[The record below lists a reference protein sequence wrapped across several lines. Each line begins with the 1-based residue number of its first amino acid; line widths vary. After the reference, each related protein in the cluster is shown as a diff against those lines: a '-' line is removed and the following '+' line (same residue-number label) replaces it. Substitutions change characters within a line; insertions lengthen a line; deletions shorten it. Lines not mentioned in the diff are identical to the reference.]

1 MTDYLLDGWPLGPT
15 STVYMDATAL
25 FNVRMRGK
33 VGILATVRLSQ
44 DQAQMIRDV
53 VSEAI
58 QTTENTTI
66 ERLVR
71 EWDDGGL
78 LDAVMHNLTFEE
90 WVRRRAN
97 SVPISVVEDE

>member
-78 LDAVMHNLTFEE
+78 LDLTFEE